1 MVVLESQLTD
11 TGERGGDQM
20 ENVLTIAGS
29 DSLAGGG
36 IQADLKTFEE
46 LHTFGLSALT
56 SVVSVLPDE
65 LKAFQLP
72 AEVMAT
78 QLTSVFDQVP
88 IKAVKTGLLGN
99 LTALTLAVKCLRSS
113 QISVVVDPVMVF
125 KEGPLQ
131 VTPEY
136 LTALKE
142 TLLPLAT
149 ITTPNL
155 LEAQQLSGLTI
166 TNREQMVAAAR
177 QIQALGCPNVV
188 IKGGSRLGGS
198 VAPDCLLIGDDVTWL
213 EAPIILNAAS
223 DGAGCTFSAAITAQL
238 AKGQELLEAVTFA
251 KKFVHA
257 AITHGVAISHDY
269 GSVWPGGWHQV
280 VTK

>member
-46 LHTFGLSALT
+46 LHTFGLSVLT

-99 LTALTLAVKCLRSS
+99 LTALTLQSNAYVHPKYRWS
-113 QISVVVDPVMVF
+113 
-125 KEGPLQ
+125 
-131 VTPEY
+131 
-136 LTALKE
+136 
-142 TLLPLAT
+142 
-149 ITTPNL
+149 
-155 LEAQQLSGLTI
+155 
-166 TNREQMVAAAR
+166 
-177 QIQALGCPNVV
+177 
-188 IKGGSRLGGS
+188 
-198 VAPDCLLIGDDVTWL
+198 LI
-213 EAPIILNAAS
+213 P
-223 DGAGCTFSAAITAQL
+223 
-238 AKGQELLEAVTFA
+238 
-251 KKFVHA
+251 
-257 AITHGVAISHDY
+257 
-269 GSVWPGGWHQV
+269 
-280 VTK
+280 